1 MAVQDLSKF
10 AYVTL
15 VMKGDSYVPGALVLA
30 SSLRRTGSS
39 VDSVCMVT
47 PDVSDAA
54 QRVLGMLYTKVVI
67 TDYTRA
73 KVCKMKSKTSRRME
87 QLYFTMWPTIL
98 TKFNC
103 LDLEGYTNVCLLDA
117 DVVVLR
123 CMDAIFATG
132 TLAGSFHNYYVHD
145 ESNPYPRD
153 MKTGDIV
160 PRDTIIK
167 ASTLENSFLVSGSPL
182 ILPVHRDIL
191 SQFKTYIEDIQEKHG
206 FIGFPH
212 MCAGVDETTITMFFT
227 DVLKEEWRYI
237 GLEYA
242 CVPWKDS
249 QSEPYLYHY
258 VHKKP
263 WTMEEG
269 TWPDLTPWFH
279 EAHWICKEYPSAEKF
294 FNLKSSVNTSEDKDD
309 DKLGGLL
316 VQLKLMSEDRRC

>member
-1 MAVQDLSKF
+1 
-10 AYVTL
+10 
-15 VMKGDSYVPGALVLA
+15 MKGDSYVPGALVLA

-39 VDSVCMVT
+39 LDSICMVT
-47 PDVSDAA
+47 PDVSESA

-73 KVCKMKSKTSRRME
+73 HVCKMKSRTSRRME
-87 QLYFTMWPTIL
+87 QLYQAMWPTIL

-123 CMDAIFATG
+123 CMDAIFESGA
-132 TLAGSFHNYYVHD
+132 LAGSFHNYYVHD
-145 ESNPYPRD
+145 DSNPYPRG

-160 PRDTIIK
+160 PRDSIIK
-167 ASTLENSFLVSGSPL
+167 ASKLENSFLVSGSPL

-191 SQFKTYIEDIQEKHG
+191 SQFKTYIEDLQERHG
-206 FIGFPH
+206 FIGLPH

-227 DVLKEEWRYI
+227 EVLKEEWRYI

-249 QSEPYLYHY
+249 QAQPYLYHY

-269 TWPDLTPWFH
+269 AWADLKPWFN
-279 EAHWICKEYPSAEKF
+279 EAHWICEEHPSAQQF
-294 FNLKSSVNTSEDKDD
+294 FTFKSSMNTSAEQYDD
-309 DKLGGLL
+309 RLGDLL
-316 VQLKLMSEDRRC
+316 VQLKLMTEDKGC